1 MPTLDWMME
10 QAHEIEGTYTDWRK
24 IMNKDDDKFQVGVI
38 IERSNGALYK
48 VIMTVRDGDGIL
60 EKIIL
65 KGETHGDEDAFS
77 PSLARYHLGAG
88 NWKIVEK

>member
-1 MPTLDWMME
+1 
-10 QAHEIEGTYTDWRK
+10 
-24 IMNKDDDKFQVGVI
+24 
-38 IERSNGALYK
+38 
-48 VIMTVRDGDGIL
+48 MTVRDGDGIL